1 VRLAVSL
8 LKDRNGVIEIDLP
21 VSGSLDN
28 PKFSL
33 GPEIRRVLVNILEKL
48 ITAPFAALG
57 RLFSGGPDLQF
68 VDFQAG
74 TADLGPAAVDRLK
87 GVAKALAERPQL
99 KIEVPIAAA
108 PELDRPALVDAKFAA
123 LVAKQAPAPVAALD
137 PSAQLAVLT
146 KAYAAATGSPP
157 KYPDEVL
164 AIKPKADADRAKLEV
179 VRNLL
184 RGAISVSDDELES
197 LAQARAQ
204 AVQQALLGDSGL
216 DPERVFLVVNDKM
229 KSQGGAVRLELNLK

>member
-1 VRLAVSL
+1 
-8 LKDRNGVIEIDLP
+8 
-21 VSGSLDN
+21 
-28 PKFSL
+28 
-33 GPEIRRVLVNILEKL
+33 VNILEKL

-74 TADLGPAAVDRLK
+74 AAELEPAAVDRLK

-146 KAYAAATGSPP
+146 KVYAAATGSPP

-164 AIKPKADADRAKLEV
+164 AIKPKADADKAKLEV
-179 VRNLL
+179 VKKVLKN
-184 RGAISVSDDELES
+184 GITVSDAELES

-204 AVQQALLGDSGL
+204 VVQQALLGDSGL

-229 KSQGGAVRLELNLK
+229 KAQDGAVRLELTLK